1 MAHPPAAGTAPVAA
15 ERGQSRASAYFDEAL
30 ARIVDAARRVGAV
43 DRHVRIAGRVVR
55 LRFAG
60 PALVSALTRAFAHV
74 ACDPADAP
82 ALTIHLADGAAV
94 ALPDTPWGAIDRA
107 ASAWDEDDG
116 ALTHVRD
123 ERVEGLL
130 RLDGGS
136 LAMLDHA
143 AGTALFWTA
152 SPDRVPRSERAAPLR
167 AILDWWGGDHGWRV
181 VHAGAVGTAAG
192 GALLVGKAG
201 SGKSTATLAC
211 LGSGLAYAGD
221 DGVAVSLDGDPIVHS
236 LYCSAKLEPHHLR
249 RTLPHLAGAL
259 DGSEAGHL
267 GKRMF
272 FLDGA
277 RRGEIAT
284 AFPLRAVL
292 VPRIADA
299 DRTTSRPA
307 SSAAGLLALAPST
320 LFQLPGARRERLRHM
335 AEVLRRVPVH
345 VLDLGR
351 DLSTVAPAIRA
362 LLDGAGR

>member
-1 MAHPPAAGTAPVAA
+1 MAHPRAAPTAPVA
-15 ERGQSRASAYFDEAL
+15 ERGSDRASAYFDEAL
-30 ARIVDAARRVGAV
+30 AQIEEATRRAGAV

-60 PALVSALTRAFAHV
+60 PALVPVLTRAFAHL
-74 ACDPADAP
+74 ACEPVDPP
-82 ALTIHLADGAAV
+82 ALTIHLADGAA
-94 ALPDTPWGAIDRA
+94 ASLPDTPWGAIDRT

-136 LAMLDHA
+136 LAMLDHRSRSA
-143 AGTALFWTA
+143 VYWTA
-152 SPDRVPRSERAAPLR
+152 SPDRVPRYERAAPLR

-192 GALLVGKAG
+192 GVLLVGKAG

-211 LGSGLAYAGD
+211 LGTGLASAGD
-221 DGVAVSLDGDPIVHS
+221 DGVAVSLDAEPIVHS

-249 RTLPHLAGAL
+249 RTLPHLTDAL
-259 DGSEAGHL
+259 DDSEAAHL

-272 FLDGA
+272 FLDARDGA
-277 RRGEIAT
+277 LAT
-284 AFPLRAVL
+284 AFPLKAVL
-292 VPRIADA
+292 VPRIADQVV
-299 DRTTSRPA
+299 TTSHPV

-320 LFQLPGARRERLRHM
+320 LFQLPGARRERLHHM

-362 LLDGAGR
+362 VLDGAPR

>member
-1 MAHPPAAGTAPVAA
+1 MAHPPAAGTAPAAA
-15 ERGQSRASAYFDEAL
+15 ERGSSRASAYFDEAL
-30 ARIVDAARRVGAV
+30 SRMVDAAGRVGSV
-43 DRHVRIAGRVVR
+43 DRHVRIAGRIVR

-60 PALVSALTRAFAHV
+60 PALVPVLTRAFSHL
-74 ACDPADAP
+74 ACEPAAEP
-82 ALTIHLADGAAV
+82 ALTIHLAGGAAV
-94 ALPDTPWGAIDRA
+94 SLPDTPWGAIDRA
-107 ASAWDEDDG
+107 ASAWDDDDG

-123 ERVEGLL
+123 ERIDGLL

-143 AGTALFWTA
+143 SATALLWTA
-152 SPDRVPRSERAAPLR
+152 SPDRVPRHERAAPLR

-181 VHAGAVGTAAG
+181 VHAGAVGTADG
-192 GALLVGKAG
+192 GVLLVGKAG

-221 DGVAVSLDGDPIVHS
+221 DGVAVTLDAEPIVHS

-249 RTLPHLAGAL
+249 RTLPHLASAL
-259 DGSEAGHL
+259 DDSEAAHL

-277 RRGEIAT
+277 RRGEIAA

-292 VPRIADA
+292 VPRVVDGE
-299 DRTTSRPA
+299 RTTSRPVA
-307 SSAAGLLALAPST
+307 AAAGLLALAPST
-320 LFQLPGARRERLRHM
+320 LFQLPGARRERLSHM

-345 VLDLGR
+345 ALDLGR

-362 LLDGAGR
+362 VLAGAGR